1 MGNPVQLSMTPP
13 VPKAPIY
20 SGKYFRR
27 NPIRVPPPPDLMGLQ
42 NGKPFWIPIFDTA
55 TLPGLAG
62 GVLAPGASAENN
74 YQLTADFA
82 WLANMLSYQATSVN
96 YPFSLQLSA
105 TTQDAQGDPTTTLFQ
120 KTPIICNLFGGGTNQ
135 GGAAQPLSPLY
146 LRKPVLFKAGTEL
159 LVRVQSNL
167 FTPAGVLAIQFCLF
181 GYIEG

>member
-74 YQLTADFA
+74 YRRGLFHYLGHALKGWITLVTF
-82 WLANMLSYQATSVN
+82 LS
-96 YPFSLQLSA
+96 
-105 TTQDAQGDPTTTLFQ
+105 
-120 KTPIICNLFGGGTNQ
+120 
-135 GGAAQPLSPLY
+135 
-146 LRKPVLFKAGTEL
+146 
-159 LVRVQSNL
+159 
-167 FTPAGVLAIQFCLF
+167 
-181 GYIEG
+181 